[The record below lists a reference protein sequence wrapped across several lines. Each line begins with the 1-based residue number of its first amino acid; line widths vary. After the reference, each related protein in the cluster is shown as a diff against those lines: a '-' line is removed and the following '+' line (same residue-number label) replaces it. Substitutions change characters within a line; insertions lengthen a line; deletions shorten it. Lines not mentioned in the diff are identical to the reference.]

1 MVFDSGS
8 NSLRQSDVSSEPIL
22 DNLIETFE
30 VAVEGLLR
38 QCGPVNLALRAV
50 MVARDG
56 GPGRLIRRRLT
67 MGAEIGMGT
76 ALLSLQWSMIL
87 RIGELGTLNW

>member
-1 MVFDSGS
+1 MRRCR
-8 NSLRQSDVSSEPIL
+8 L
-22 DNLIETFE
+22 
-30 VAVEGLLR
+30 A
-38 QCGPVNLALRAV
+38 NLALRAV

-67 MGAEIGMGT
+67 MGTEIGMGT

-87 RIGELGTLNW
+87 RIAEWGTLNR

>member
-8 NSLRQSDVSSEPIL
+8 NSLRQSDVSSEPIP
-22 DNLIETFE
+22 DNLIESFE
-30 VAVEGLLR
+30 DAVEGLLR
-38 QCGPVNLALRAV
+38 QCRPVNLALRAV

-67 MGAEIGMGT
+67 TGTEIGMPT
-76 ALLSLQWSMIL
+76 ALLSLQRSMIL
-87 RIGELGTLNW
+87 RIGERGTLNR